1 MLTRPGPGSYGYNAL
16 PEYMDVDCVVTIAAG
31 ATMPQGQVLCRN
43 VTALPSSAGADMVVF
58 AGNASAGPVYA
69 VYQGP
74 AITNAS
80 TAPETYPII
89 ARAWGQGKVLASG
102 TAAAVVVGGVL
113 EVIAG
118 NQYAQTASTAPEAGL
133 YVGYAL
139 ATGAI
144 TAVGATL
151 IASAGAASA
160 INCAI
165 DCV

>member
-31 ATMPQGQVLCRN
+31 ATMPKGQVLCRN
-43 VTALPSSAGADMVVF
+43 VTLLPSSAGADPVVF

-69 VYQGP
+69 VYQGNP
-74 AITNAS
+74 ITNGGT
-80 TAPETYPII
+80 TAQTYPII
-89 ARAWGQGKVLASG
+89 ARAWGQGVVQASG
-102 TAAAVVVGGVL
+102 TTAAVVVGGVL

-118 NQYAQTASTAPEAGL
+118 NQYAQTAAAAPEAGT

-139 ATGAI
+139 ATGTV
-144 TAVGATL
+144 TAVGGTL
-151 IASAGAASA
+151 IASAGAAA
-160 INCAI
+160 PVNCAI

>member
-16 PEYMDVDCVVTIAAG
+16 PEYIVLDCVVTVAAG
-31 ATMPQGQVLCRN
+31 ATLATGQVLSRN

-58 AGNASAGPVYA
+58 AGNASAGPVYGA
-69 VYQGP
+69 YQGP
-74 AITNAS
+74 PITNGS
-80 TAPETYPII
+80 TTAQTYPIVVT
-89 ARAWGQGKVLASG
+89 AFGQGKVLASG
-102 TAAAVVVGGVL
+102 TTAAVLVGSVL
-113 EVIAG
+113 GTIAG
-118 NQYAQTASTAPEAGL
+118 NANAQTEADPVPGT

-151 IASAGAASA
+151 IASAGAASV

-165 DCV
+165 DCI